1 MNGKMPENV
10 PGRIGKE
17 PSVSRSSAKD
27 FLEQS
32 WRLNEEIDCKIEQLD
47 VLNAL
52 AGKTTSTLAGMP
64 HAPGHGGS
72 KLEDIIVKI
81 VDLQEEINADIDRLV
96 DLKKEMMR
104 MIALVEDKD
113 QRRILE
119 RRYLCHEEWP
129 TIAVKCNLSERHTK
143 RIHYLALKA
152 LDEKSFSDSESCHG
166 MSLFIP
172 PDMC

>member
-1 MNGKMPENV
+1 MNGKKSTDAPSV
-10 PGRIGKE
+10 IGKE
-17 PSVSRSSAKD
+17 PSGSRSSAKD

-52 AGKTTSTLAGMP
+52 AGKTTSTLSGMP
-64 HAPGHGGS
+64 HAPGHEGS

-113 QRRILE
+113 QRLILE
-119 RRYLCHEEWP
+119 LRYLCWKPWDEIE
-129 TIAVKCNLSERHTK
+129 VRMNLSK
-143 RIHYLALKA
+143 SGVYYLKINALKSF
-152 LDEKSFSDSESCHG
+152 EKIFLKNE
-166 MSLFIP
+166 IN
-172 PDMC
+172 

>member
-1 MNGKMPENV
+1 M
-10 PGRIGKE
+10 
-17 PSVSRSSAKD
+17 KD

-81 VDLQEEINADIDRLV
+81 VDLQEEINAEIDRLV
-96 DLKKEMMR
+96 DLKKEIGR

-113 QRRILE
+113 QRLILE
-119 RRYLCHEEWP
+119 LRYLCRKRWDE
-129 TIAVKCNLSERHTK
+129 IKVRMNLSENTIFILHRK
-143 RIHYLALKA
+143 ALHYL
-152 LDEKSFSDSESCHG
+152 EKIFFEK
-166 MSLFIP
+166 
-172 PDMC
+172 

>member
-1 MNGKMPENV
+1 MNGKKSTDAPSV
-10 PGRIGKE
+10 IGKE
-17 PSVSRSSAKD
+17 PSGSRSSAKD

-32 WRLNEEIDCKIEQLD
+32 WRLNEEIDCKIEQLA

-52 AGKTTSTLAGMP
+52 AGKTTGTLSGMP
-64 HAPGHGGS
+64 HAPGHEGS

-113 QRRILE
+113 QRLILE
-119 RRYLCHEEWP
+119 LRYLCWKPWDE
-129 TIAVKCNLSERHTK
+129 IMVRMNFSERWIFLLHD
-143 RIHYLALKA
+143 RALK
-152 LDEKSFSDSESCHG
+152 KSRIIFQKRRKRQ
-166 MSLFIP
+166 
-172 PDMC
+172 